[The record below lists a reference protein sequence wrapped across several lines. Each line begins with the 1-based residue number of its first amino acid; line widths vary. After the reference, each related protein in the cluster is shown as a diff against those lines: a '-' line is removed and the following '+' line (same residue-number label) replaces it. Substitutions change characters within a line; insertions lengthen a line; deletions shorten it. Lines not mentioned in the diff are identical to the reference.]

1 MIPME
6 GKNLNRKNMKKYK
19 WIIIS
24 CIAIIALAGIIEYSM
39 GRLPLGPDRRFG
51 WWDGN
56 IYGSENSQRVFDAY
70 SLTHVI
76 HGFGFYLLL
85 WLVARRL
92 PFKYRFVAAVL
103 LEAAWEVFENSP
115 FIINRYRAETVNF
128 GYTGDSILNSLCD
141 VVMMC
146 LGFWAAYKF
155 KVWQSILTII
165 GIEVFLLLWVRDNLT
180 LNIIMLIHPLDFI
193 KNWQAQIAPSS
204 FK

>member
-1 MIPME
+1 
-6 GKNLNRKNMKKYK
+6 MKKYK